1 MALEIS
7 YFTGRGKHSTQVY
20 AGFISAETRSLS
32 GTSAQ
37 SGAIP
42 NGATVARIEATEAA
56 RVQVGGTSPTAAATS
71 IYMASGAV
79 LDIEV
84 VAGDKIAG
92 KTA

>member
-7 YFTGRGKHSTQVY
+7 YFSGRGKRGTQVY
-20 AGFISAETRSLS
+20 GGFISAETRSLT

-42 NGATVARIEATEAA
+42 AGATIARIEATEAA
-56 RVQVGGTSPTAAATS
+56 RVQVGDSNPTAAATS
-71 IYMASGAV
+71 IYMAAGAV

-84 VAGDKIAG
+84 TAGHKIAG